1 MTVFKPF
8 DHSDIQTMLSMMQ
21 EFYAIDNYPS
31 DPAILT
37 ILLDQFA
44 ADPKLG
50 KAWIIQSEEEAI
62 GYLIVTFVF
71 SFEYGGRIAFLDELF
86 ISAKARGKG
95 IGKATLDFVKEQA
108 ELAGLKLVYL
118 EIEPHN
124 ETARE
129 LYLSKGFQAHG
140 RHLMKWK
147 PLPNK

>member
-21 EFYAIDNYPS
+21 EFYAIDNYPA

-37 ILLDQFA
+37 MLLDQFA
-44 ADPKLG
+44 ADPNLG
-50 KAWIIQSEEEAI
+50 KAWIIQSGEEAI
-62 GYLIVTFVF
+62 GYLIFTFVF

-95 IGKATLDFVKEQA
+95 IGKAALDFVKEQA
-108 ELAGLKLVYL
+108 ELADLKLVYL

-129 LYLSKGFQAHG
+129 LYLSKGFRVHA
-140 RHLMKWK
+140 RNLMKWK
-147 PLPNK
+147 PLPTK